1 MAMPARYRERLLE
14 SCGGRL
20 VVTVDR
26 DHCLLVYPLPE
37 WEIIEEKLNALP
49 SLNKQSR
56 LLQRLLIGHATELDM
71 DGQGRILLPAMLR
84 DFAGL
89 KKKTVLI
96 GQGKKFEIWDEETWN
111 ESQEEWVAAVQAD
124 DGELPAALEDLS
136 LDEALESLNIR
147 PSGIYIDATF
157 GRGGHSR
164 AILQQLD
171 AKGRLI
177 AFDQDLEA
185 VAFAKQQFAD
195 EPRLSIEHCNFNQVA
210 DVIERYGLKEKID
223 GVLMDLGVSSPQ
235 LDDAERGFSF
245 LRSGP
250 LDMRMDTSQGE
261 TARQWLARV
270 KPADLINVLKRYGE
284 EKFAKRIATAIVETR
299 AERDI
304 TETGDLAEIISNAIP
319 VKEKHKHPATR
330 SFQAIRIY
338 INEELRAVEQG
349 LQGAVSVLAKGGRL
363 SVISFHSLEDRIVK
377 RFMRDI
383 SSRPKLPAGLPVMEA
398 DIEVPYRLA
407 GKPVVAGEQE
417 LKVNPRARSARLR
430 VLERRL

>member
-1 MAMPARYRERLLE
+1 M
-14 SCGGRL
+14 G
-20 VVTVDR
+20 
-26 DHCLLVYPLPE
+26 
-37 WEIIEEKLNALP
+37 
-49 SLNKQSR
+49 
-56 LLQRLLIGHATELDM
+56 
-71 DGQGRILLPAMLR
+71 
-84 DFAGL
+84 DFNHRA
-89 KKKTVLI
+89 VL
-96 GQGKKFEIWDEETWN
+96 
-111 ESQEEWVAAVQAD
+111 
-124 DGELPAALEDLS
+124 

-171 AKGRLI
+171 EKGRLI
-177 AFDQDLEA
+177 AFDQDPEA

-195 EPRLSIEHCNFNQVA
+195 EPRLTIEHCNFNQVA

-299 AERDI
+299 AEREI

-349 LQGAVSVLAKGGRL
+349 LKAAVSILAIDGRL

-377 RFMRDI
+377 RFMRNI

-398 DIEVPYRLA
+398 DIEVPYRLV
-407 GKPVVAGEQE
+407 GKPVVAGKKE
-417 LKVNPRARSARLR
+417 LDVNPRARSARLR

>member
-1 MAMPARYRERLLE
+1 MGDFNHQSVLLE
-14 SCGGRL
+14 
-20 VVTVDR
+20 
-26 DHCLLVYPLPE
+26 
-37 WEIIEEKLNALP
+37 
-49 SLNKQSR
+49 
-56 LLQRLLIGHATELDM
+56 
-71 DGQGRILLPAMLR
+71 
-84 DFAGL
+84 
-89 KKKTVLI
+89 
-96 GQGKKFEIWDEETWN
+96 
-111 ESQEEWVAAVQAD
+111 
-124 DGELPAALEDLS
+124 
-136 LDEALESLNIR
+136 EALESLNIH

-164 AILQQLD
+164 AILQQLNED
-171 AKGRLI
+171 GLLI
-177 AFDQDLEA
+177 AFDQDPEA

-195 EPRLSIEHCNFNQVA
+195 EPRLKIEHCNFNQVA
-210 DVIERYGLKEKID
+210 DVIERYGLTGKID

-270 KPADLINVLKRYGE
+270 KLVDLINVLKRYGE
-284 EKFAKRIATAIVETR
+284 EKFARRIATAIVETR
-299 AERDI
+299 EIREI
-304 TETGDLAEIISNAIP
+304 TETGDLAEIISNAIH

-330 SFQAIRIY
+330 SFQAIRICL
-338 INEELRAVEQG
+338 NKELQAIEQG
-349 LQGAVSVLAKGGRL
+349 LKAAVTVLAKGGRL

-398 DIEVPYRLA
+398 DIEVPYRLV
-407 GKPVVAGEQE
+407 GKPIIAGAEE
-417 LKVNPRARSARLR
+417 LGINPRARSARLR

>member
-1 MAMPARYRERLLE
+1 MVDFNHQSVLLE
-14 SCGGRL
+14 
-20 VVTVDR
+20 
-26 DHCLLVYPLPE
+26 
-37 WEIIEEKLNALP
+37 
-49 SLNKQSR
+49 
-56 LLQRLLIGHATELDM
+56 
-71 DGQGRILLPAMLR
+71 
-84 DFAGL
+84 
-89 KKKTVLI
+89 
-96 GQGKKFEIWDEETWN
+96 
-111 ESQEEWVAAVQAD
+111 
-124 DGELPAALEDLS
+124 
-136 LDEALESLNIR
+136 EALESLNIR
-147 PSGIYIDATF
+147 PAGVYIDATF

-164 AILQQLD
+164 AILQRLNEE
-171 AKGRLI
+171 GRLI

-185 VAFAKQQFAD
+185 VAYAEKAFAD
-195 EPRLSIEHCNFNQVA
+195 EPRFTIEHCNFNQVA
-210 DVIERYGLKEKID
+210 DVVARYGLTKKID

-261 TARQWLARV
+261 SAAQWLNKV
-270 KPADLINVLKRYGE
+270 KYGDLVYVLRKYGE
-284 EKFAKRIATAIVETR
+284 EKFAKRIAAAIVDR
-299 AERDI
+299 RDEREV

-338 INEELRAVEQG
+338 INKELQAIEEG
-349 LQGAVSVLAKGGRL
+349 LEGVVSTLSIGGRL

-398 DIEVPYRLA
+398 DIEVPFQLVS
-407 GKPVVAGEQE
+407 KPVVAGAEE
-417 LKVNPRARSARLR
+417 LAVNPRSRSARLR

>member
-1 MAMPARYRERLLE
+1 MGDFNHRSVLLE
-14 SCGGRL
+14 
-20 VVTVDR
+20 
-26 DHCLLVYPLPE
+26 
-37 WEIIEEKLNALP
+37 
-49 SLNKQSR
+49 
-56 LLQRLLIGHATELDM
+56 
-71 DGQGRILLPAMLR
+71 
-84 DFAGL
+84 
-89 KKKTVLI
+89 
-96 GQGKKFEIWDEETWN
+96 
-111 ESQEEWVAAVQAD
+111 
-124 DGELPAALEDLS
+124 
-136 LDEALESLNIR
+136 EALESLNIH

-164 AILQQLD
+164 AILQQLNED
-171 AKGRLI
+171 GLLI
-177 AFDQDLEA
+177 AFDQDPEA

-195 EPRLSIEHCNFNQVA
+195 EPRFKIEHCNFNQVA
-210 DVIERYGLKEKID
+210 DVVEQYGLTEKID

-235 LDDAERGFSF
+235 LDDAMRGFSF

-270 KPADLINVLKRYGE
+270 KLVDLINVLKRYGE
-284 EKFAKRIATAIVETR
+284 EKFARRIATAIVETR
-299 AERDI
+299 EKREI

-330 SFQAIRIY
+330 SFQAIRICL
-338 INEELRAVEQG
+338 NKELQAIEQG
-349 LQGAVSVLAKGGRL
+349 LKATVTVLAKGGRL

-398 DIEVPYRLA
+398 DIEVPYRLV
-407 GKPVVAGEQE
+407 GKPITAGTEE
-417 LKVNPRARSARLR
+417 LDINPRARSARLR

>member
-1 MAMPARYRERLLE
+1 MSDFNHQPVLL
-14 SCGGRL
+14 
-20 VVTVDR
+20 
-26 DHCLLVYPLPE
+26 
-37 WEIIEEKLNALP
+37 N
-49 SLNKQSR
+49 
-56 LLQRLLIGHATELDM
+56 
-71 DGQGRILLPAMLR
+71 
-84 DFAGL
+84 
-89 KKKTVLI
+89 
-96 GQGKKFEIWDEETWN
+96 
-111 ESQEEWVAAVQAD
+111 
-124 DGELPAALEDLS
+124 
-136 LDEALESLNIR
+136 EALASLNIR

-164 AILQQLD
+164 AILQQLNE
-171 AKGRLI
+171 AGRLI
-177 AFDQDLEA
+177 AFDQDMEA
-185 VAFAKQQFAD
+185 VEFARQNFAD
-195 EPRLSIEHCNFNQVA
+195 EPRLTIEHCNFNQVA
-210 DVIERYGLKEKID
+210 SVVEQFDLVGKID

-250 LDMRMDTSQGE
+250 LDMRMDTAQGI
-261 TARQWLARV
+261 TAAQWLAKV

-299 AERDI
+299 EQREI

-338 INEELRAVEQG
+338 VNQELRSIEQG
-349 LQGAVSVLAKGGRL
+349 LKGAASVLAKGGRL

-398 DIEVPYRLA
+398 DIEVPFRLA
-407 GKPVVAGEQE
+407 AKSVVAGEAE
-417 LKVNPRARSARLR
+417 LKENPRARSARLR
-430 VLERRL
+430 VLERRI

>member
-1 MAMPARYRERLLE
+1 MGDFSHQAVLL
-14 SCGGRL
+14 
-20 VVTVDR
+20 
-26 DHCLLVYPLPE
+26 
-37 WEIIEEKLNALP
+37 N
-49 SLNKQSR
+49 
-56 LLQRLLIGHATELDM
+56 
-71 DGQGRILLPAMLR
+71 
-84 DFAGL
+84 
-89 KKKTVLI
+89 
-96 GQGKKFEIWDEETWN
+96 
-111 ESQEEWVAAVQAD
+111 
-124 DGELPAALEDLS
+124 
-136 LDEALESLNIR
+136 EALESLNIH

-164 AILQQLD
+164 AILQQLNE
-171 AKGRLI
+171 KGRLI

-195 EPRLSIEHCNFNQVA
+195 EPRLTIEHCNFNQVA
-210 DVIERYGLKEKID
+210 NVVEQHGLKNKID

-270 KPADLINVLKRYGE
+270 KLVDLINVLKRYGE
-284 EKFAKRIATAIVETR
+284 EKFARRIATAILETR
-299 AERDI
+299 ETREI

-338 INEELRAVEQG
+338 LNEELQAIEQG
-349 LQGAVSVLAKGGRL
+349 LKGAVSVLAKEGRL

-377 RFMRDI
+377 RYMRDM

-398 DIEVPYRLA
+398 DIEVPYKLV
-407 GKPVVAGEQE
+407 GKPVTASDEE

>member
-1 MAMPARYRERLLE
+1 M
-14 SCGGRL
+14 G
-20 VVTVDR
+20 DF
-26 DHCLLVYPLPE
+26 DH
-37 WEIIEEKLNALP
+37 
-49 SLNKQSR
+49 QS
-56 LLQRLLIGHATELDM
+56 
-71 DGQGRILLPAMLR
+71 
-84 DFAGL
+84 
-89 KKKTVLI
+89 VL
-96 GQGKKFEIWDEETWN
+96 
-111 ESQEEWVAAVQAD
+111 
-124 DGELPAALEDLS
+124 

-171 AKGRLI
+171 EEGRLI
-177 AFDQDLEA
+177 AFDQDPEA

-195 EPRLSIEHCNFNQVA
+195 EPRLTIEHCNFNQVA

-299 AERDI
+299 AEREI
-304 TETGDLAEIISNAIP
+304 TETGDLAEIISDAIP

-338 INEELRAVEQG
+338 INEELRAVEEG

-383 SSRPKLPAGLPVMEA
+383 SSRPRLPAGLPVMEA
-398 DIEVPYRLA
+398 DIEVPYRLV
-407 GKPVVAGEQE
+407 GKPVIAGEQE
-417 LKVNPRARSARLR
+417 LEVNPRARSARLR